1 MKKVQNSKYLL
12 VGLISLLFMQACKK
26 DNNGPDVPDK
36 VKKLLFNWRITGIT
50 TPSESGTDSSISKA
64 CMSDDLIKFTQ
75 AGFDFDDGAAKCDST
90 LFFYSKGNW
99 AYKLTDDSIQL
110 AATTPSKYLSWKVL
124 LLNDSIMKV
133 RYTDSLNPAKK
144 LVKTISF
151 KH

>member
-1 MKKVQNSKYLL
+1 
-12 VGLISLLFMQACKK
+12 MQACKK